1 MSDYIHLIDLNDD
14 KDEDEDDD
22 EADEEEKEIPS
33 KPAGMNKSQNGI
45 IGHLRRGT
53 TYFTTTE
60 GNSDK
65 KLSDANAMTSMAVSQ
80 MMD

>member
-33 KPAGMNKSQNGI
+33 KPAGMNKS
-45 IGHLRRGT
+45 
-53 TYFTTTE
+53 
-60 GNSDK
+60 
-65 KLSDANAMTSMAVSQ
+65 
-80 MMD
+80 